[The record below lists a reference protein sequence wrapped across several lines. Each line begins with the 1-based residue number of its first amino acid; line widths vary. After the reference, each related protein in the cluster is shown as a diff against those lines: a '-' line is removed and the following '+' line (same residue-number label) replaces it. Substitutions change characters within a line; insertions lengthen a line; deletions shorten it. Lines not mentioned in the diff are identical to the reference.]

1 MSKKVLFVSHRAN
14 FAKFN
19 RPFMRW
25 FKKQGYEVHYAS
37 DGEEEVLDC
46 DKHFDICFDRSP
58 YSKCNIKAYRQ
69 LKDIIDKENYDIIH
83 CHTPMGSVVTRLAA
97 KDARKK
103 GTRVLYTAHGFHFYK
118 GAPLVNWLFYYPI
131 EKYLSKYTDC
141 IITINQEDFECAK
154 AKFKPTNVEKI
165 NGVGVDLNRF
175 RPVSGDEKVS
185 LRKQYGFNEDD
196 FILIYVAEFTENKNH
211 RFILGCLEQLKNMI
225 PNLKVIFA
233 GDGVMSEKMI
243 KMSNRLGLGNI
254 VNFLGYRKDIDKLLK
269 MPDISISASIREG
282 LGLNIIEGMA
292 CGLPIVATKNRGHCD
307 IVSASTNGYLYDL
320 GSKDEFIKYITEL
333 YNNKAKRE
341 EMRKVNISDVKR
353 YSLEDAIKS
362 MGCIYRDYM

>member
-1 MSKKVLFVSHRAN
+1 MSKKVLFTSHRAN

-25 FKKQGYEVHYAS
+25 FKEQGYEVHYAS

-46 DKHFDICFDRSP
+46 DKHFDVCFDRSP
-58 YSKCNIKAYRQ
+58 YSKRNIKAYRQ

-118 GAPLVNWLFYYPI
+118 GAPLVNWLFYYPV

-154 AKFKPTNVEKI
+154 AKFKSTNVEKI

-175 RPVSGDEKVS
+175 KPVSGEEKVS
-185 LRKQYGFNEDD
+185 LRKQYGFNEND

-211 RFILGCLEQLKNMI
+211 GFILGCLAQLKNMI

-233 GDGVMSEKMI
+233 GDGATSTEMAE
-243 KMSNRLGLGNI
+243 MSNKLGLGDI

-269 MPDISISASIREG
+269 MSDISVSASIREG

-307 IVSASTNGYLYDL
+307 IISAGTNGYLYDL
-320 GSKDEFIKYITEL
+320 DSNDEFIKYITEL

-341 EMRKVNISDVKR
+341 EMRKINILDVKR
-353 YSLEDAIKS
+353 YSLEDAIKNMS
-362 MGCIYRDYM
+362 CIYKDYM

>member
-1 MSKKVLFVSHRAN
+1 MSKKVLFTSHRAN

-25 FKKQGYEVHYAS
+25 FKEQGYEVHYAS
-37 DGEEEVLDC
+37 DGKEEVLDC
-46 DKHFDICFDRSP
+46 DKHFDVCFDRSP
-58 YSKCNIKAYRQ
+58 YSKNNIKAYRQ

-118 GAPLVNWLFYYPI
+118 GAPLVNWLFYYPV

-141 IITINQEDFECAK
+141 IITINQEDFERAK
-154 AKFKPTNVEKI
+154 AKFKSTNVEKI

-175 RPVSGDEKVS
+175 KPVSCEEKVS
-185 LRKQYGFNEDD
+185 LREQYGFNEDD

-211 RFILGCLEQLKNMI
+211 RFILGCLEQLKNVI

-233 GDGVMSEKMI
+233 GDGTTSEEMAE
-243 KMSNRLGLGNI
+243 MSNKLGLGNI

-269 MPDISISASIREG
+269 MSDISVSASIREG

-307 IVSASTNGYLYDL
+307 IVSAGTNGYLYGL
-320 GSKDEFIKYITEL
+320 GSNGEFIKYITEL

-341 EMRKVNISDVKR
+341 EMRKINILDVKR
-353 YSLEDAIKS
+353 YSLEDAIKNMS
-362 MGCIYRDYM
+362 CIYKDYM